1 MGDLIINDHNLRAI
15 PPKTIYRS
23 IDELI
28 SFADLLLR
36 WPFRSFYLVSFYA
49 GLDTPENPFNYY
61 LHMRLAHTI
70 GLRRKIPA
78 ELEAARQEAEQEK
91 KSRIVDETDIVVG
104 LWDCI
109 KDSMRLDTIF
119 ANADFLYFD
128 LAEVEAVE
136 REHPD
141 CRIIDLAQRGTNP
154 LFVTTPKN
162 IREVGALTLYHW
174 ARIGGIRDER
184 FYYRDDVLSPDKH
197 WQMDDDIHFPEKAFR
212 VLPKERIWPD
222 LPTVMPKI
230 SAYKRTNDL
239 SEPKRRIQ
247 ELRRL
252 GIREQRKL
260 AGIIFMLF
268 PNLTKAEIG
277 SLLPGSEGTKT
288 SYETDRDRGRSLL
301 GKKVKKKK
309 PVLKKKSPRLKKK
322 SPPLKPKNPSF

>member
-1 MGDLIINDHNLRAI
+1 MGDLIINDHNLRVA
-15 PPKTIYRS
+15 PPPTIYRT

-78 ELEAARQEAEQEK
+78 ELEEARQKAAREGK
-91 KSRIVDETDIVVG
+91 GRIVDETDIVVG

-109 KDSMRLDTIF
+109 RDSMRPDTLF
-119 ANADFLYFD
+119 DNADFIYFD
-128 LAEVEAVE
+128 LAEVETVE

-141 CRIIDLAQRGTNP
+141 CRIIDLALRDAHP

-162 IREVGALTLYHW
+162 IREVGALTVYHW
-174 ARIGGIRDER
+174 ACIGGIRDER
-184 FYYRDDVLSPDKH
+184 YYYRDDVNFPDKL
-197 WQMDDDIHFPEKAFR
+197 WQMDDCIHLPGEAIR
-212 VLPKERIWPD
+212 LLPKERTWPD
-222 LPTVMPKI
+222 LPTIRPKAP
-230 SAYKRTNDL
+230 SYKRKNDL

-252 GIREQRKL
+252 GIREKRKL
-260 AGIIFMLF
+260 AEIIFMLF

-277 SLLPGSEGTKT
+277 NLLPGSEYTKT

-301 GKKVKKKK
+301 KKKI
-309 PVLKKKSPRLKKK
+309 
-322 SPPLKPKNPSF
+322 PS